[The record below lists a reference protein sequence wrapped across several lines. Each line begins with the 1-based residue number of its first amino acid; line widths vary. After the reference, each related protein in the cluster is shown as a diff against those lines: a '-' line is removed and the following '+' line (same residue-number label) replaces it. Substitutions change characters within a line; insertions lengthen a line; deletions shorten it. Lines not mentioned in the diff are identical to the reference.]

1 MHRLKNL
8 VVMPPYDPSNLK
20 ETPMDLKSLQN
31 RHLRVTLVELS
42 SILSKRLS
50 IREQK
55 AMQVKAGQF
64 NLQLLINA

>member
-1 MHRLKNL
+1 MTLA
-8 VVMPPYDPSNLK
+8 NLK